1 MRACTIFLGYIR
13 RRRSASVRDTA
24 PPSRRSCRGW
34 RLILLVCLRE
44 HRNFYRRKRV
54 ASTSDK
60 GSTIRV
66 PIAEICAPRIILDI
80 LYVVEKHFDARRSGK
95 SLFLSAARE
104 LSGVRAEAVNGRKFG
119 RWGLRVA
126 AVGLTVSSTTTS
138 GGSTGLFTS
147 EWCLL
152 LAGTDDLDGGTG
164 VLSESFSG
172 S

>member
-1 MRACTIFLGYIR
+1 MDTGIPGAGLVAGVPRLDD
-13 RRRSASVRDTA
+13 SAGVGAGGCDVAGVHDIPRLHQEAEVRECERYCA
-24 PPSRRSCRGW
+24 A
-34 RLILLVCLRE
+34 
-44 HRNFYRRKRV
+44 V
-54 ASTSDK
+54 AEELQ
-60 GSTIRV
+60 